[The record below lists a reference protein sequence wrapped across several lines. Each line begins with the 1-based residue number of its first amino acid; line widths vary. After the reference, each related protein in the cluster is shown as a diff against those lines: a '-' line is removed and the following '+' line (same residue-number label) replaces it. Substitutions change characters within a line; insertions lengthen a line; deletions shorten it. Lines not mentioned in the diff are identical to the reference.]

1 MEWKILHEYDGE
13 NGNPL
18 FCQAKCVD
26 CTVNVFYA
34 DNEFQVETEDEKGI
48 VEVSKLAD
56 LHFVTMEE
64 AQTWIEKELGEK
76 DEN

>member
-18 FCQAKCVD
+18 FCQAKFKD

-34 DNEFQVETEDEKGI
+34 DDEFQVEIEDKEGI

-56 LHFVTMEE
+56 LHFFTMEE
-64 AQTWIEKELGEK
+64 AQTWIEKELGVK
-76 DEN
+76 A